1 MQFQGVE
8 IGPGGLFPLAPQAKA
23 DLRVDA
29 RENPD
34 GSLLLL
40 LLIRVTALPQ
50 AGRPDEREP
59 GQTLWGTLPPD
70 GGVFRG
76 SLLAKSDRDDVD
88 VTVTRSARF
97 DLSLT
102 VQDHGDADLRL
113 LWVDC
118 DGHHPLLNAAAV
130 QGTALRRALT
140 LTPGDYRL
148 EISGE
153 RAAPSDYTLTLRP
166 ATPGGPEGEPD
177 DQSFAARDMAP
188 GTALRGQLA
197 EDDPAYIAFTVPV
210 ADHLWELRG
219 VQGLTD
225 LALTDGNDRD
235 VGAWRARNGALVAC
249 GWC

>member
-1 MQFQGVE
+1 MEPRTSENAFEPLREAAISDSVLTHPALKAILPPGAEASVHFQCVE

-34 GSLLLL
+34 GSLPL

-88 VTVTRSARF
+88 FNVTRSARF

-113 LWVDC
+113 LWVDR

-153 RAAPSDYTLTLRP
+153 RAAPSGYTLTLRP

-177 DQSFAARDMAP
+177 DQPFAARDMAP
-188 GTALRGQLA
+188 GTALRGHLA
-197 EDDPAYIAFTVPV
+197 EDDPACIAFTVPV
-210 ADHLWELRG
+210 ADHL
-219 VQGLTD
+219 
-225 LALTDGNDRD
+225 
-235 VGAWRARNGALVAC
+235 
-249 GWC
+249 